1 MYINYKR
8 EQIEKEKDLKNVLKK
23 INNMLIKNEKVLL

>member
-8 EQIEKEKDLKNVLKK
+8 EQIEKERDLKNVLKK
-23 INNMLIKNEKVLL
+23 INNMLIKNKKVLL